1 MERRSMVDSS
11 DIGVLVAGMGIGVAG
26 FMPMLAVV
34 LLARKKCMRP
44 TVGKGMAALAI
55 SFVFLMA
62 VLALMWAVAP
72 ADLVVFAIGFL
83 GGFLVMWAV
92 LAVITMSRRL

>member
-1 MERRSMVDSS
+1 MFDIS
-11 DIGVLVAGMGIGVAG
+11 DIGVLVVGMGIGIAG
-26 FMPMLAVV
+26 FMPLSMVV
-34 LLARKKCMRP
+34 LLARKRRIRV
-44 TVGKGMAALAI
+44 TVGKGMVSLAI

-62 VLALMWAVAP
+62 AFALMWAVAP

-92 LAVITMSRRL
+92 LAAITMGRRL

>member
-1 MERRSMVDSS
+1 MIDSG

-26 FMPMLAVV
+26 FMPMLTVV
-34 LLARKKCMRP
+34 LLAWKKRMRP

-62 VLALMWAVAP
+62 VFALMWAVAP
-72 ADLVVFAIGFL
+72 ADVVVFAIGFL
-83 GGFLVMWAV
+83 GGFLIMWAV
-92 LAVITMSRRL
+92 LAAMTMSRRL

>member
-1 MERRSMVDSS
+1 MVDSS
-11 DIGVLVAGMGIGVAG
+11 DISVLVTGMGVGVAG
-26 FMPMLAVV
+26 FMPMLTVV
-34 LLARKKCMRP
+34 LLARKKRIQP
-44 TVGKGMAALAI
+44 TVGKGMAALAV

-62 VLALMWAVAP
+62 VFALMWAVAP

-92 LAVITMSRRL
+92 LAAITMSRRL

>member
-1 MERRSMVDSS
+1 MVDSS

-34 LLARKKCMRP
+34 LLARKKRMRP

-62 VLALMWAVAP
+62 VFALMW
-72 ADLVVFAIGFL
+72 LWRQR
-83 GGFLVMWAV
+83 MWWC
-92 LAVITMSRRL
+92 LRSGSSEGS

>member
-1 MERRSMVDSS
+1 MIDSN
-11 DIGVLVAGMGIGVAG
+11 DIGVLVAGVGIGIAG
-26 FMPMLAVV
+26 FLPMLAVV
-34 LLARKKCMRP
+34 LLARAKRMRP
-44 TVGKGMAALAI
+44 TVGKGMAALAV

-62 VLALMWAVAP
+62 SFALMWAVAP

-92 LAVITMSRRL
+92 LAAMTMSRRL

>member
-1 MERRSMVDSS
+1 MVDSG
-11 DIGVLVAGMGIGVAG
+11 DISVLVAGVGIGFAG
-26 FMPMLAVV
+26 FSPMLTVV
-34 LLARKKCMRP
+34 MLARKKRVRP
-44 TVGKGMAALAI
+44 TVGKGMAALAV

-62 VLALMWAVAP
+62 AFALMWVVSP

-92 LAVITMSRRL
+92 LAAITMSRRL

>member
-1 MERRSMVDSS
+1 MVDSS
-11 DIGVLVAGMGIGVAG
+11 DIGLLVAGMGIGIAG

-34 LLARKKCMRP
+34 LLARKKHIRA
-44 TVGKGMAALAI
+44 TVGKGMAALAV

-62 VLALMWAVAP
+62 AFALVWAVAP
-72 ADLVVFAIGFL
+72 ADLVVFATGFL

-92 LAVITMSRRL
+92 LAAITMSRRL

>member
-1 MERRSMVDSS
+1 MVDSS
-11 DIGVLVAGMGIGVAG
+11 DIGVLVAGIGVAG

-34 LLARKKCMRP
+34 LLARKKRMRP

-62 VLALMWAVAP
+62 VFALMWAVAP
-72 ADLVVFAIGFL
+72 ADVVVFAIGFL
-83 GGFLVMWAV
+83 GGFLIMWAV
-92 LAVITMSRRL
+92 LAAMTMSRRL

>member
-1 MERRSMVDSS
+1 MVDSS

-26 FMPMLAVV
+26 FMPMLTVV
-34 LLARKKCMRP
+34 LLARKKSMRP

-62 VLALMWAVAP
+62 ALALMWAVAP